1 MRGAGR
7 FRRVTANTRDLS
19 EQFAEN
25 DEGQPGTARCEDRGL
40 GRHGGQGMLE
50 LGFGAGRMRRWVGWS
65 GRSAAGETRPGPSRP
80 GTADNGPCRVG
91 RVCCRGQTPRAA
103 PRRPADHTSSRRS
116 QHRQAQ
122 PGVFRGR
129 RPQFIGQ
136 PDRVVVQLLK
146 RRPGQLGPGFG
157 HRAAVDRFGP
167 GPQATAASVAKER
180 AGLAIDALALA
191 FGRPIAIP
199 VPLRLVDTISR
210 RDWRAVRPF
219 PP

>member
-103 PRRPADHTSSRRS
+103 PPEAGRLYFEPSIATPTGPARCLPRTPATIHRPAGPRRGATAQTPSRTTWPWLWSPRCGGPLRPRTTGHCGERGQRTRRTCHRRLGSCLRATHRHTSTPSFS
-116 QHRQAQ
+116 GYH
-122 PGVFRGR
+122 
-129 RPQFIGQ
+129 
-136 PDRVVVQLLK
+136 
-146 RRPGQLGPGFG
+146 
-157 HRAAVDRFGP
+157 
-167 GPQATAASVAKER
+167 
-180 AGLAIDALALA
+180 
-191 FGRPIAIP
+191 
-199 VPLRLVDTISR
+199 
-210 RDWRAVRPF
+210 
-219 PP
+219 